1 MHVLV
6 LGAAAGGGFPQWN
19 CNCPNC
25 YHARQGSKDH
35 VPCTQ
40 SSIALSVDGKQW
52 LLCNASPDIRA
63 QLNANPALWPSKLRG
78 SGISGVLLADA
89 QIDHVTGLLSL
100 REGCPLDVWC
110 TPNVHRDLSSG
121 FPLFPM
127 LEHWGGL
134 RWQPIDLEDD
144 RDVAE
149 FTIPFLPDI
158 TLTAFAL
165 HSNAPPYSPRRG
177 SPSCGDNLGLYI
189 VDRRSGKSLCYAPG
203 LGNPTPLAMR
213 FLNAADV
220 VMVDGTLWDDD
231 EMQALGVGTS
241 TGQQMG
247 HLALNGRGG
256 MLELLGELPSQT
268 RRMLIHINNTNPI
281 LDRASEQAKT
291 LKAAG
296 IETAYDGMQ
305 FTL

>member
-1 MHVLV
+1 MNVLV

-25 YHARQGSKDH
+25 YHARQGSQDH
-35 VPCTQ
+35 PPCTQ

-63 QLNANPALWPSKLRG
+63 QLNANSELWPSTLRG
-78 SGISGVLLADA
+78 SGISGVLLVDA

-110 TPNVHRDLSSG
+110 TPNVHRDLSTG

-127 LEHWGGL
+127 LDHWGGL
-134 RWQPIDLEDD
+134 RWQPIGLEDD
-144 RDVAE
+144 HDVAE

-158 TLTAFAL
+158 ALTAFAL

-213 FLNAADV
+213 YLNAADV

-247 HLALNGRGG
+247 HLALNGSGG
-256 MLELLGELPSQT
+256 MLELLNELPSPK
-268 RRMLIHINNTNPI
+268 RRILIHINNTNPI
-281 LDRASEQAKT
+281 LDRSSEQAKT
-291 LKAAG
+291 LRAAG
-296 IETAYDGMQ
+296 IETAYDGMK

>member
-1 MHVLV
+1 MQVLV

-25 YHARQGSKDH
+25 FHARQGSGGH
-35 VPCTQ
+35 QPRTQ

-63 QLNANPALWPSKLRG
+63 QLNANPELWPSELRG
-78 SGISGVLLADA
+78 SGIRGVLLVDA

-110 TPNVHRDLSSG
+110 TPNVHNDLSTG
-121 FPLFPM
+121 FPLFTM

-134 RWQPIDLEDD
+134 RWQPLGLKEHQE
-144 RDVAE
+144 VVE
-149 FTIPFLPDI
+149 FSIPFLPDI
-158 TLTAFAL
+158 ALTAFAL

-177 SPSCGDNLGLYI
+177 ATSCGDNLGLYM

-213 FLNAADV
+213 FLHAADV
-220 VMVDGTLWDDD
+220 VMVDGTLWEDD

-247 HLALNGRGG
+247 HLALNGSGG
-256 MLELLGELPSQT
+256 MYELLNELPCST
-268 RRMLIHINNTNPI
+268 RRILIHINNTNPI
-281 LDRASEQAKT
+281 LDRTSEAAKT
-291 LKAAG
+291 LQGAG
-296 IETAYDGMQ
+296 IETAYDRMKL
-305 FTL
+305 TL